1 MKKIIVFIVSLL
13 LLVSCSKKYE
23 YVEEVIEKSL
33 LTGTTKQEKAPETIR
48 ESSDSAAYLKAFEK
62 FCISLKV
69 LQKMT
74 DDGMGEYADV
84 PVGFK
89 LYNEKGE
96 DISNITFA
104 TKEEKEKEIYSSVF
118 KIDICGNN
126 ENLGSTP
133 EIDSTKINEL
143 LPYFNVT
150 KDEFDP
156 DGLTWYKPK
165 SAPKYTNRNG
175 IYLYY
180 STSKN
185 GINPLRFRIQYYAD
199 DWLFFKKIQF
209 SIDSSAYE
217 YVPRKTETDHS
228 GGYIWEWFDE
238 ALNKS
243 DKELI
248 NALANA
254 KSAKMKFIGRQYYD
268 IRNISKE
275 QITDIKRTI
284 ELYKAMGGSF

>member
-1 MKKIIVFIVSLL
+1 MNKIIIFILSLFL
-13 LLVSCSKKYE
+13 FVSCAKKYE
-23 YVEEVIEKSL
+23 YVEEVIEKSML
-33 LTGTTKQEKAPETIR
+33 SGTKNTLKDPETIR

-69 LQKMT
+69 LQKMI
-74 DDGMGEYADV
+74 DDGMGEYAEV
-84 PVGFK
+84 PIGFK
-89 LYNEKGE
+89 LYNEKGK
-96 DISNITFA
+96 DISDITFA
-104 TKEEKEKEIYSSVF
+104 TKENKEKEIYSSVF
-118 KIDICGNN
+118 GINN
-126 ENLGSTP
+126 GGVENPSTTP
-133 EIDSTKINEL
+133 IIDSTKINEL

-180 STSKN
+180 NISKN
-185 GINPLRFRIQYYAD
+185 GTGPLRFRVQYYAD

-217 YVPRKTETDHS
+217 YVPRKTETDN
-228 GGYIWEWFDE
+228 GAGYIWEWFDE

-254 KSAKMKFIGRQYYD
+254 KSAKMKFIGRKYYD
-268 IRNISKE
+268 IKNISKE
-275 QITDIKRTI
+275 QITDIKRTV

>member
-23 YVEEVIEKSL
+23 YVEEVIEKSAL
-33 LTGTTKQEKAPETIR
+33 NGTTKRDKKPEIIR
-48 ESSDSAAYLKAFEK
+48 ADSDTMAYINAFTS

-69 LQKMT
+69 TQQLI
-74 DDGMGEYADV
+74 DDGMGEHVSV

-89 LYNEKGE
+89 LYNEKGI

-104 TKEEKEKEIYSSVF
+104 YKDKMEKDIYSSVF
-118 KIDICGNN
+118 KTNTEEDTD
-126 ENLGSTP
+126 NLNSTP
-133 EIDSTKINEL
+133 QVDSTKINEL
-143 LPYFNVT
+143 LQYFNVT

-156 DGLTWYKPK
+156 NGLTWYKPK

-180 STSKN
+180 STSKD
-185 GINPLRFRIQYYAD
+185 GINPLRFRVQYYAE

-217 YVPRKTETDHS
+217 YVPRNTETDN
-228 GGYIWEWFDE
+228 GAGYIWEWFDE
-238 ALNKS
+238 ALNTS

-268 IRNISKE
+268 IINISKE

>member
-1 MKKIIVFIVSLL
+1 MNKIIIFILSLFL
-13 LLVSCSKKYE
+13 FVSCAKKYE
-23 YVEEVIEKSL
+23 YVEEVIEKSAFN
-33 LTGTTKQEKAPETIR
+33 GTTKGEKKPETIR
-48 ESSDSAAYLKAFEK
+48 ADSDSMAYIIAFNK

-69 LQKMT
+69 IEQLI
-74 DDGMGEYADV
+74 DDGMGDYAKI

-89 LYNEKGE
+89 LYNEKGA
-96 DISNITFA
+96 DISNITFVN
-104 TKEEKEKEIYSSVF
+104 KERIENDIYSSIF
-118 KIDICGNN
+118 KTNTE
-126 ENLGSTP
+126 ENSDNLNSTP
-133 EIDSTKINEL
+133 QIDSTKINEL
-143 LPYFNVT
+143 RPYFNVT

-156 DGLTWYKPK
+156 NGLTWYKPK

-180 STSKN
+180 STSKD
-185 GINPLRFRIQYYAD
+185 GINPLRFRVQYYAE

-217 YVPRKTETDHS
+217 YVPRNTATDN
-228 GGYIWEWFDE
+228 GAGYIWEWFDE
-238 ALNKS
+238 ALNTS